1 MSCNSDVQLALLITW
16 QVCNTATDGHV
27 PTKQGIM
34 GLLRATL
41 TTTGAFQAL
50 KIEYV
55 TREHLHYR
63 ICRYGFIVQ
72 SFQKDRET
80 RGFITKLLK
89 KGFDHIRALV

>member
-80 RGFITKLLK
+80 PGFITKLLK